1 MTMKKGDRSR
11 RRRKVLVVAYDPEI
25 IQILKVNLAHAKFD
39 VITAQS
45 GTEALVKASTEEPDL
60 VLLDTA
66 LPDMAA
72 TEVNRRLKDS
82 PQTAHVPVIVIDNE
96 EEDNERT

>member
-1 MTMKKGDRSR
+1 M
-11 RRRKVLVVAYDPEI
+11 VAYDTEI
-25 IQILKVNLAHAKFD
+25 IQILKVNLSHAKFD
-39 VITAQS
+39 VITAQN

-72 TEVNRRLKDS
+72 TEVSRRLKES
-82 PQTAHVPVIVIDNE
+82 QQTAHIPVIVINGE
-96 EEDNERT
+96 GQGKE